1 MEVQMNFRHEKLNES
16 KITKH
21 KKRKLVPR
29 LEDAVIATMHY
40 NIVNNEY
47 QKEFSVHLHQT
58 NYLGNYMKKPTI
70 SNIFTGFLHLNFQ
83 VLRFGLLIKV
93 LSC

>member
-29 LEDAVIATMHY
+29 LKDAVIATMHY

-47 QKEFSVHLHQT
+47 
-58 NYLGNYMKKPTI
+58 
-70 SNIFTGFLHLNFQ
+70 
-83 VLRFGLLIKV
+83 
-93 LSC
+93 